1 MENFN
6 YSKHYNIDAEKFNY
20 FGERYGA
27 TSHDEKRVHQFIISH
42 VPKETESILDVGCG
56 SAWVAEYF
64 TKMNKKVI
72 SLDISKVNPLKAINK
87 FPNNNHFGITA
98 DSYKLPFPDSSVD
111 CIIASE
117 IIEHT
122 LYPDM
127 FIKELLRV
135 LKPGHKLLVSTP
147 YKEIIRYTLCIHCN
161 EQTPMHA
168 HLHSFDENSL
178 GSFYKGKN
186 PDNFYWITFGNKGLI
201 FLRTYK
207 ILKYFSFPLWKF
219 IDRITNLI
227 YNIPAHILA
236 VYGKD

>member
-6 YSKHYNIDAEKFNY
+6 YSRHYNIDAEKFNY

-27 TSHDEKRVHQFIISH
+27 TAHDEKRVHQFIISQI
-42 VPKETESILDVGCG
+42 PKETESILDVGCG

-64 TKMNKKVI
+64 TKLNKKVI
-72 SLDISKVNPLKAINK
+72 SLDISKVNPLKALNK
-87 FPNNNHFGITA
+87 FPSKNHFGITA
-98 DSYKLPFPDSSVD
+98 DSYLLPFYDNSFD

-122 LYPDM
+122 LYPDK
-127 FIKELLRV
+127 FIEELLRV

-168 HLHSFDENSL
+168 HLHSFDELML
-178 GSFYKGKN
+178 GSFYNKRQ
-186 PDNFYWITFGNKGLI
+186 DSFSWITFGNKGLI

-207 ILKYFSFPLWKF
+207 LLKYFSFPLWKI
-219 IDRITNLI
+219 IDKLTNLI

-236 VYGKD
+236 IYKKE